1 MLAVSNHSTFVRAS
15 NFARQRRKPVLF
27 PVEQPPSSSLIVAVV
42 ISEDEEMVETLV
54 FDVLAEK
61 QTFLISAVPVF
72 PIVPPAEF
80 VSVKLRWA
88 LVCCHGAADRT

>member
-1 MLAVSNHSTFVRAS
+1 M
-15 NFARQRRKPVLF
+15 LF
-27 PVEQPPSSSLIVAVV
+27 PVEQPPSSSLIVVVV

-61 QTFLISAVPVF
+61 QTFLVSAVF
-72 PIVPPAEF
+72 PSVPPAEF